1 MMFQNIALTKNAK
14 LTTINEKQFLTSLVN
29 NMTARMFTTQSS
41 HVSSTTDATS
51 DVSALQYQQLVKQF
65 GVIDEETW
73 PKVIPPGF
81 GENEIM
87 QMCER
92 FNLSH
97 SHTLTVNGYRDYLD
111 NGGRKIP
118 ADLEPLVHCTH
129 VIPCSTA
136 ECERGFSMMN
146 IIVTD
151 TRNKLLISHV
161 SNLLFIKLHGPPV
174 KTWNATKY
182 TKTWLRK
189 HRSAVDTQT
198 RVVSAKAI
206 TEDPLWKLF

>member
-1 MMFQNIALTKNAK
+1 M
-14 LTTINEKQFLTSLVN
+14 
-29 NMTARMFTTQSS
+29 
-41 HVSSTTDATS
+41 
-51 DVSALQYQQLVKQF
+51 
-65 GVIDEETW
+65 
-73 PKVIPPGF
+73 IPPGF

-161 SNLLFIKLHGPPV
+161 SNLLFIKLHGPLCSRYSNKSCLSKGNHRRSSLEIV
-174 KTWNATKY
+174 LI
-182 TKTWLRK
+182 LRTDCII
-189 HRSAVDTQT
+189 AVIELCTMY
-198 RVVSAKAI
+198 SSAI
-206 TEDPLWKLF
+206 TVIL